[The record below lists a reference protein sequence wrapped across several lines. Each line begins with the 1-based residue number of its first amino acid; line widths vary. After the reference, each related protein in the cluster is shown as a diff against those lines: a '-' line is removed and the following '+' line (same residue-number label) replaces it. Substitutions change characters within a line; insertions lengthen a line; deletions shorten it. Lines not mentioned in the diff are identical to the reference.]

1 MRFGR
6 SVPVPDAV
14 GAALELLFGERIG
27 HVRVIEY
34 SLVARLHVSNN
45 ATTRR
50 RRIYLRGSAA
60 DFFKNPALMLH
71 EYCHVLKQWEPRTL
85 TVPRYLL
92 ESARRGYWNNRFEIE
107 ARAFADAHVERFQVM
122 LLGAVRP
129 AESASRGQRT
139 GSPRVAAEERR
150 IDRDARKS

>member
-1 MRFGR
+1 MKFGR

-14 GAALELLFGERIG
+14 RAALEILFGEDVG
-27 HVRVIEY
+27 HVRVIEH
-34 SLVARLHVSNN
+34 SLFARLHVSNN

-60 DFFKNPALMLH
+60 DFFQNPWLMLH

-92 ESARRGYWNNRFEIE
+92 ESVRRGYWNNRFEIE
-107 ARAFADAHVERFQVM
+107 AREFADIHRDRLRAM
-122 LLGAVRP
+122 LS
-129 AESASRGQRT
+129 EQ
-139 GSPRVAAEERR
+139 E
-150 IDRDARKS
+150 